1 MDVQV
6 DVQVDGA
13 VGIRWRSDDYKAS
26 TYMRAGISRGA
37 AKGRKRHDSG
47 PYIHTYILG
56 GIFSLLN
63 DSQVLI

>member
-6 DVQVDGA
+6 DVQVDVA

-47 PYIHTYILG
+47 PYIHVHTYY
-56 GIFSLLN
+56 F
-63 DSQVLI
+63 QPA